1 MRALNL
7 PLCVFL
13 GVCAVSFTLHAGEET
28 SSSTNR
34 PLDLSNLPPETA
46 RLTAAYRNQ
55 LLGIATNFNEAIK
68 SLPGAYLNQLAELRA
83 QLHRSGELDG
93 LLAVDKEVKRF
104 NDAIKGDADPFE
116 KIPEMPENV
125 LVDKP
130 EVLKQQQEQYRKLYS
145 AKIDI
150 RRKQIEAASNAYINK
165 LEALQKDMTIKDRI
179 RDAVAIKNVVAELR
193 KSLAD
198 ESLVSQA
205 LTLMQKAAPTSRSS
219 VAASTP
225 TIPVFG
231 QVPEWSKWAFSRSG
245 NFAREGY
252 LFKHPDLPD
261 QLSLDF
267 NERNGRGRIDGR
279 CEVESMLVDM
289 RQRSWFG
296 KAVEWQ
302 VKDLSTLNA
311 TFILQSKDIAAG
323 EGSGPVAH
331 LVLLNEKGIPLGDGL
346 DVTLMWHD
354 ATITIIK
361 DTESSKCA
369 LCWVEGKGK
378 DARKIV
384 NLPANGG
391 VLVRFGITVHNPGER
406 CNTAITM
413 Q

>member
-1 MRALNL
+1 MRALRQ
-7 PLCVFL
+7 PLCVLFS
-13 GVCAVSFTLHAGEET
+13 VCAFSFALHAGDNAT
-28 SSSTNR
+28 SPANHAQ
-34 PLDLSNLPPETA
+34 DLSNLPPETA
-46 RLTAAYRNQ
+46 KLTAGYRNQ

-68 SLPGAYLNQLAELRA
+68 TLPCAYLNQLAELRT
-83 QLHRSGELDG
+83 QLQHSGELDG
-93 LLAVDKEVKRF
+93 FLAVNKEVKRF

-116 KIPEMPENV
+116 KIPEMPESV

-130 EVLKQQQEQYRKLYS
+130 DVLRKQQEQYRKLYI
-145 AKIDI
+145 AQIDLRHKRVEDASNVYI
-150 RRKQIEAASNAYINK
+150 KQLDVLQIELTK
-165 LEALQKDMTIKDRI
+165 KDRI

-205 LTLMQKAAPTSRSS
+205 LALMQKAAPVSRAP
-219 VAASTP
+219 VASGPPA
-225 TIPVFG
+225 IPVFG
-231 QVPEWSKWAFSRSG
+231 QAPEWSKWTYIRNG

-252 LFKHPDLPD
+252 LFRHPDLPD
-261 QLSLDF
+261 QLLLDF
-267 NERNGRGRIDGR
+267 NERNGRGRIEGR

-296 KAVEWQ
+296 KAMEWQ

-311 TFILQSKDIAAG
+311 TFVLQARDIAAG
-323 EGSGPVAH
+323 EGSGPAAH
-331 LVLLNEKGIPLGDGL
+331 LVLLTEKGVPLGEGL

-354 ATITIIK
+354 ATLTITK
-361 DTESSKCA
+361 DTEANKCA

-378 DARKIV
+378 DAKKIV

-406 CNTAITM
+406 CNTSITM